1 MITLVLALL
10 TAVCPCS
17 ESISPD
23 DLAGLWQANTCIG
36 SGLADVWFFM
46 SDGTFLFRTSSMDG
60 TSRLR
65 EFSGTFV
72 VLDDTLR
79 VAVTREAVMEG
90 GRLVPN
96 DGTGSV
102 GTDSVLVDAVEVDRF
117 PDPPYCRNYLI
128 ESLVLETM
136 EENPDLPADLMRLDM
151 DGVTYWRFTADP
163 DMARELLDV

>member
-79 VAVTREAVMEG
+79 VAVNRELVLEG
-90 GRLVPN
+90 GSMVPN
-96 DGTGSV
+96 DGAASIAG
-102 GTDSVLVDAVEVDRF
+102 DSVLVDALEVERF
-117 PDPPYCRNYLI
+117 PDPPCCSDYLI
-128 ESLVLETM
+128 ESLVLDTV
-136 EENPDLPADLMRLDM
+136 EENPELPVDMMRLDM
-151 DGVTYWRFTADP
+151 DGVTYWRFTPDP
-163 DMARELLDV
+163 EAARELLGI